1 MGEQKR
7 GRRGEICEREGEMG
21 EQKRGRRGEIC
32 ERGGR
37 DGGTEE
43 RETGRDM

>member
-1 MGEQKR
+1 MREEGEMGDQKR
-7 GRRGEICEREGEMG
+7 GRRGET
-21 EQKRGRRGEIC
+21 C
-32 ERGGR
+32 ERGAR